1 LTVIEIIVCIL
12 LLIGGFLTLL
22 SSIGILRLPDVY
34 GRAHAAGKSST
45 LGVMSI
51 MFATFIYFAGEGI
64 LNPKILLAILF
75 VFITAPV
82 SSLVISRSAYR
93 IGVPLSKNSTHDDLK
108 EAEMERVENAQ

>member
-1 LTVIEIIVCIL
+1 MIEITVSIL
-12 LLIGGFLTLL
+12 LLLFWPVPTLL
-22 SSIGILRLPDVY
+22 SSIGILRLPDGY

-64 LNPKILLAILF
+64 LNHKILLAILF
-75 VFITAPV
+75 IFITAPV

-93 IGVPLSKNSTHDDLK
+93 IWCSTIK
-108 EAEMERVENAQ
+108 I

>member
-1 LTVIEIIVCIL
+1 MIEIIVSIL

-64 LNPKILLAILF
+64 LNPEDPASD
-75 VFITAPV
+75 FIYFHHCTCFF
-82 SSLVISRSAYR
+82 
-93 IGVPLSKNSTHDDLK
+93 LSD
-108 EAEMERVENAQ
+108 